1 LQCYNLGGDIYATH
15 INGRTII
22 NHTNYASSESYLYT
36 GFFVSQYQEQ
46 YPDLTAT
53 QARMILNNAAD
64 GGAPLDFEIC
74 GFTAEQQIAMAED
87 YTACYT
93 SNLRNDVKS
102 DAYSEYEIACNAT
115 LIDSGLNK
123 TVVEVDYLT
132 LQQTVEQTN
141 SNFIQG
147 EE

>member
-1 LQCYNLGGDIYATH
+1 M
-15 INGRTII
+15 
-22 NHTNYASSESYLYT
+22 YT
-36 GFFVSQYQEQ
+36 GFFASQYQEQ
-46 YPDLTAT
+46 YPGLTAT
-53 QARMILNNAAD
+53 PARMILTNLAD
-64 GGAPLDFEIC
+64 GGAPLDFEVC